1 MSFLAIAAVIENGDP
16 QKDEKGGTLEDQGK
30 RRKKLTEKVV
40 SFKLSTLLSKRNRMN
55 SRLLRQ
61 LSAFQ
66 DLMYS
71 TKNMVT
77 VEEEIAQ
84 FDYIFEQ
91 LLLVHQEYYSLQ
103 DEEEKPTDE
112 EWFEEVDESVFT
124 FKCQVHNWLRDAEM
138 NAQTHLDSLLRRVA
152 NHAA

>member
-1 MSFLAIAAVIENGDP
+1 MSFLAITAVIENGDP

-112 EWFEEVDESVFT
+112 E
-124 FKCQVHNWLRDAEM
+124 
-138 NAQTHLDSLLRRVA
+138 
-152 NHAA
+152 